1 MILTPEKVIPAKV
14 EISHDEFDIMCD
26 YKILIENMIRAMEW
40 KELDDLAGIHKGW
53 LQSLADGAQAL
64 MDMVKL
70 LPEGI

>member
-1 MILTPEKVIPAKV
+1 MILIPEKVIPAKV
-14 EISHDEFDIMCD
+14 EVSHDEFDIICD
-26 YKILIENMIRAMEW
+26 YKLLIENMIRTMEW
-40 KELDDLAGIHKGW
+40 KELDDIAGIHKGW